1 MPTRDEPVYLRVDKE
16 HILGTLIMPG
26 TLIPGVLFVHGW
38 GGDQRQYLDRA
49 RELSALG
56 CVCLTFD
63 LRGHAQTKS
72 RYETV
77 SREEGLRDILVA
89 YDFLAAQ
96 HNVDADSIAVV
107 GSSYGGYLAALLTA
121 LRPVK
126 WLALRA
132 PALYKDADWKL
143 PKQKL
148 HGAQQLE
155 FYRRQPVRPEES
167 RALRACAA
175 FAGDVL
181 IVESEQ
187 DLVIPHQV
195 VVNYR
200 EASVNARS
208 LTYRVIPGADHAL
221 TGEACQRAYTS
232 ILITWLNE
240 MVFGARPAE
249 PAVSAAAAN
258 AAAVALQPPRQI
270 PLQPAQQTALQ
281 PAHQQ
286 QNDQHHDD
294 QSGDTARIVA
304 PSAAVGPR
312 RQRADHDE
320 DQYDQKNGSKGH
332 VVVPF
337 GGKTR

>member
-1 MPTRDEPVYLRVDKE
+1 MPTRDEPVYLRVENE

-77 SREEGLRDILVA
+77 SRAEGLRDILAA

-132 PALYKDADWKL
+132 PALYKDSDWKL
-143 PKQKL
+143 PKHRL
-148 HGAQQLE
+148 RSEQQLE
-155 FYRRQPVRPEES
+155 LYRRQAVHPDES
-167 RALRACAA
+167 RALRACTA
-175 FAGDVL
+175 FTGDVL
-181 IVESEQ
+181 VVESEQ
-187 DLVIPHQV
+187 DTVVPHQV

-200 EASVNARS
+200 DACISARS
-208 LTYRVIPGADHAL
+208 LTYRVIPGGDHAL
-221 TGEACQRAYTS
+221 SGEACQRAYTS
-232 ILITWLNE
+232 VLVTWLTE
-240 MVFGARPAE
+240 MVFGARPGE
-249 PAVSAAAAN
+249 PAV
-258 AAAVALQPPRQI
+258 QT
-270 PLQPAQQTALQ
+270 PAGIGRLQ
-281 PAHQQ
+281 PAHQEQ
-286 QNDQHHDD
+286 DDQDHDD
-294 QSGDTARIVA
+294 QAGDPARIVA
-304 PSAAVGPR
+304 PAAAVGPG
-312 RQRADHDE
+312 RQRADHEKNQDDE
-320 DQYDQKNGSKGH
+320 KNRSDRH
-332 VVVPF
+332 VVVPI
-337 GGKTR
+337 GGKAR

>member
-1 MPTRDEPVYLRVDKE
+1 MPTRDEPVYLRVENE

-63 LRGHAQTKS
+63 LRGHAQTKA

-77 SREEGLRDILVA
+77 TRQEGLRDILAA

-132 PALYKDADWKL
+132 PALYKDSDWKL
-143 PKQKL
+143 PKHRLK
-148 HGAQQLE
+148 GEQQLE
-155 FYRRQPVRPEES
+155 LYRRQPVRPEES
-167 RALRACAA
+167 RALRACTA

-181 IVESEQ
+181 VVESEQ
-187 DLVIPHQV
+187 DNVVPHQV
-195 VVNYR
+195 IVNYR
-200 EASVNARS
+200 EACVNARS

-221 TGEACQRAYTS
+221 TGEACQRAYTTL
-232 ILITWLNE
+232 LIAWLTE
-240 MVFGARPAE
+240 MVFGVRPAE
-249 PAVSAAAAN
+249 
-258 AAAVALQPPRQI
+258 AVAATGSGSLQPS
-270 PLQPAQQTALQ
+270 
-281 PAHQQ
+281 HQQ
-286 QNDQHHDD
+286 QDD
-294 QSGDTARIVA
+294 QNKNHQAGDAARVVA
-304 PSAAVGPR
+304 PAAAVGPG
-312 RQRADHDE
+312 RQRTDD
-320 DQYDQKNGSKGH
+320 DQNQNDKKDRSERH

>member
-1 MPTRDEPVYLRVDKE
+1 MPTRDEPVYLRVESE

-38 GGDQRQYLDRA
+38 GGDQRQYIDRA
-49 RELSALG
+49 RTLAALG

-77 SREEGLRDILVA
+77 SREEGLRDILA
-89 YDFLAAQ
+89 GYDFLAAQ
-96 HNVDADSIAVV
+96 HNVDADRIAVV

-132 PALYKDADWKL
+132 PALYKDSDWKL
-143 PKQKL
+143 PKYRLGSEQKL
-148 HGAQQLE
+148 E
-155 FYRRQPVRPEES
+155 IYRRQAVHPDES

-175 FAGDVL
+175 FAGDAL
-181 IVESEQ
+181 IVESER
-187 DLVIPHQV
+187 DTVVPHQV

-200 EASVNARS
+200 EAFVGARS
-208 LTYRVIPGADHAL
+208 LTYRVIPDADHAL
-221 TGEACQRAYTS
+221 TGDACQRVYTNV
-232 ILITWLNE
+232 LVTWLTE
-240 MVFGARPAE
+240 IALGERGAGPPATQGAALA
-249 PAVSAAAAN
+249 PA
-258 AAAVALQPPRQI
+258 
-270 PLQPAQQTALQ
+270 PLN

-286 QNDQHHDD
+286 HDEEHED
-294 QSGDTARIVA
+294 ENAGDSARVVTPATAVA
-304 PSAAVGPR
+304 PA
-312 RQRADHDE
+312 RQRPHENQDQDDE
-320 DQYDQKNGSKGH
+320 KDRSDRH

>member
-1 MPTRDEPVYLRVDKE
+1 MPTRDEPVYLRVENE

-26 TLIPGVLFVHGW
+26 SLIPGVLFVHGW

-63 LRGHAQTKS
+63 LRGHAQTRA

-77 SREEGLRDILVA
+77 TREEGLRDILAA

-132 PALYKDADWKL
+132 PALYKDSDWKL
-143 PKQKL
+143 PKHRL
-148 HGAQQLE
+148 HGEQQLAL
-155 FYRRQPVRPEES
+155 YRRQPVRPEES
-167 RALRACAA
+167 RALRASAA
-175 FAGDVL
+175 YSGDVL
-181 IVESEQ
+181 VVESEQ
-187 DLVIPHQV
+187 DTVVPHQV
-195 VVNYR
+195 IVNYR
-200 EASVNARS
+200 EAFITARS

-221 TGEACQRAYTS
+221 SGESCQRAYTA
-232 ILITWLNE
+232 LLVTWLTE
-240 MVFGARPAE
+240 MVFGTRPGE
-249 PAVSAAAAN
+249 LAAPQAPSN
-258 AAAVALQPPRQI
+258 TGALQAP
-270 PLQPAQQTALQ
+270 
-281 PAHQQ
+281 HQQ
-286 QNDQHHDD
+286 QDDQDHDD
-294 QSGDTARIVA
+294 DTGDAARKIA
-304 PSAAVGPR
+304 PAAAVGPR
-312 RQRADHDE
+312 GQRANQEQDQDDE
-320 DQYDQKNGSKGH
+320 KDRSERH

-337 GGKTR
+337 SGKTR

>member
-1 MPTRDEPVYLRVDKE
+1 MPTRDEPVYLRVENE

-38 GGDQRQYLDRA
+38 GGDQRQYVDRA
-49 RELSALG
+49 RELSGLG

-63 LRGHAQTKS
+63 LRGHAQTKA

-77 SREEGLRDILVA
+77 SREEGLRDILAA

-132 PALYKDADWKL
+132 PALYKDSDWKL
-143 PKQKL
+143 PKHRL
-148 HGAQQLE
+148 NGAQQLE
-155 FYRRQPVRPEES
+155 MYRRQAVRPEES
-167 RALRACAA
+167 RALRACAG
-175 FAGDVL
+175 FTGDVL
-181 IVESEQ
+181 VVESEQ
-187 DLVIPHQV
+187 DTVVPHQV

-200 EASVNARS
+200 EACVNARS

-221 TGEACQRAYTS
+221 TGDACQRAYTTLLVS
-232 ILITWLNE
+232 WLTE
-240 MVFGARPAE
+240 MVFGARPGE
-249 PAVSAAAAN
+249 PAAPQAPAAAG
-258 AAAVALQPPRQI
+258 ALQ
-270 PLQPAQQTALQ
+270 A
-281 PAHQQ
+281 AHQQ
-286 QNDQHHDD
+286 QDD
-294 QSGDTARIVA
+294 QDKDNDAGEPARIIPPA
-304 PSAAVGPR
+304 TAVGPS
-312 RQRADHDE
+312 RQSADKGQDQDDE
-320 DQYDQKNGSKGH
+320 KDRSDRH

>member
-1 MPTRDEPVYLRVDKE
+1 MPTRDEPVYLRVESE

-49 RELSALG
+49 RALAALG

-77 SREEGLRDILVA
+77 SREEGLRDVLAA

-96 HNVDADSIAVV
+96 HNVDVDRIAVV

-132 PALYKDADWKL
+132 PALYKDSDWKL
-143 PKQKL
+143 PKYRLGSEQKL
-148 HGAQQLE
+148 E
-155 FYRRQPVRPEES
+155 RYRRLPVRPDES

-175 FAGDVL
+175 FSGDVL
-181 IVESEQ
+181 IVESER
-187 DLVIPHQV
+187 DTVIPHQV

-200 EASVNARS
+200 EACVSAKS
-208 LTYRVIPGADHAL
+208 LTYRAIPGADHAL
-221 TGEACQRAYTS
+221 TGESCQSAYTNLLVS
-232 ILITWLNE
+232 WLTE
-240 MVFGARPAE
+240 IVFGTRATPPGTPRAASP
-249 PAVSAAAAN
+249 SAS
-258 AAAVALQPPRQI
+258 ALD
-270 PLQPAQQTALQ
+270 PAQQQ
-281 PAHQQ
+281 HDE
-286 QNDQHHDD
+286 QNDDEQAR
-294 QSGDTARIVA
+294 DTARIVT
-304 PSAAVGPR
+304 PPAAVAPG
-312 RQRADHDE
+312 RQRADQ
-320 DQYDQKNGSKGH
+320 DQDQDDKKERSDRH

-337 GGKTR
+337 GGRTR

>member
-1 MPTRDEPVYLRVDKE
+1 MPTRDEPVYLRVESE

-49 RELSALG
+49 HELAALG

-77 SREEGLRDILVA
+77 SREEGLRDILAA

-96 HNVDADSIAVV
+96 HNVDADRIAVV
-107 GSSYGGYLAALLTA
+107 GSSYGGYLAALLTG
-121 LRPVK
+121 LRPVQ

-132 PALYKDADWKL
+132 PALYKDSDWRL
-143 PKQKL
+143 PKHRLGSEQKL
-148 HGAQQLE
+148 E
-155 FYRRQPVRPEES
+155 VYRRQAVRVDES

-175 FAGDVL
+175 FGGDAL

-187 DLVIPHQV
+187 DTVVPHQV

-200 EASVNARS
+200 EAFVGARS

-221 TGEACQRAYTS
+221 TGEPCQRAYTNV
-232 ILITWLNE
+232 LVTWLTE
-240 MVFGARPAE
+240 IAFGMRGAEGTAPRAPA
-249 PAVSAAAAN
+249 PSA
-258 AAAVALQPPRQI
+258 P
-270 PLQPAQQTALQ
+270 ALQ

-286 QNDQHHDD
+286 HDD
-294 QSGDTARIVA
+294 QDQNDKAGGPARVVA
-304 PSAAVGPR
+304 PAAAVAPGG
-312 RQRADHDE
+312 QRPDQNQDHDDE
-320 DQYDQKNGSKGH
+320 KDRSDRH

-337 GGKTR
+337 GGKTRS

>member
-1 MPTRDEPVYLRVDKE
+1 MPTRDEPVYLRVESE

-49 RELSALG
+49 RELAALG

-77 SREEGLRDILVA
+77 SREEGLRDVLAA
-89 YDFLAAQ
+89 YDFLAGQ

-132 PALYKDADWKL
+132 PALYKDSDWKL
-143 PKQKL
+143 PKHRLGSEQKL
-148 HGAQQLE
+148 EL
-155 FYRRQPVRPEES
+155 YRRQAIRADES

-175 FAGDVL
+175 FTGDVL
-181 IVESEQ
+181 VVESER
-187 DLVIPHQV
+187 DTVIPHQV

-200 EASVNARS
+200 EACISARS
-208 LTYRVIPGADHAL
+208 LTYRVIRGADHAL
-221 TGEACQRAYTS
+221 TGAACQRAYTNV
-232 ILITWLNE
+232 LLTWLTE
-240 MVFGARPAE
+240 MVFGTRTSEGAAPQAPA
-249 PAVSAAAAN
+249 AIASA
-258 AAAVALQPPRQI
+258 LK
-270 PLQPAQQTALQ
+270 
-281 PAHQQ
+281 PAHQKQ
-286 QNDQHHDD
+286 DD
-294 QSGDTARIVA
+294 EDDDEQVGGAARIVA
-304 PSAAVGPR
+304 PTAAVTPG
-312 RQRADHDE
+312 RQRADQDQDQDE
-320 DQYDQKNGSKGH
+320 KEDRSNRH

-337 GGKTR
+337 GGKTH